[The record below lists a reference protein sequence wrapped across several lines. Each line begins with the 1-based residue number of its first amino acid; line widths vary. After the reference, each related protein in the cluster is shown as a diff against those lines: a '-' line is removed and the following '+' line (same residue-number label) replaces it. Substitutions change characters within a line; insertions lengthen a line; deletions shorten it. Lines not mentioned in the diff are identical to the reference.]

1 MSVRTDVSRML
12 SLLEADPSC
21 FYDIDVDPPF
31 IDFYVDTGDFVVL
44 DIPAN
49 EGESWG
55 VSYDPY
61 NGLSFGMTSPDQVL
75 PLDQVI
81 PFLKSH
87 FGL

>member
-1 MSVRTDVSRML
+1 ML
-12 SLLEADPSC
+12 SLLEAQSC
-21 FYDIDVDPPF
+21 FYDIEVDPPF
-31 IDFYVDTGDFVVL
+31 LDFYVDTGDFVVL

-49 EGESWG
+49 EGEPWG
-55 VSYDPY
+55 VSYDPLG
-61 NGLSFGMTSPDQVL
+61 GLAYGLTSPDQTL